1 MIDSK
6 IGICEFF
13 QYYIFI
19 ILLSRG
25 KMIAFMCALQQEIR
39 PIMAHL
45 HVSKKF
51 NMEEVLFYQADLNGL
66 PVTLVQTGI
75 GRNNAIKATNYLL
88 RSLKIKLLI
97 SSGVA
102 GGIRQGISVGDLVI
116 AENVSYSKQ
125 SDFKSGELQ
134 LESNFPCKKEIV
146 QLAKQLSSDLELKP
160 HCGNI
165 LTVDKVIGQAGI
177 KKKIG
182 EQNSFL
188 AVDME
193 SAAVAEVACERGI
206 EFAAIRSISDD
217 IEDDLEIDYGSLIS
231 DEGKVRVSNLALK
244 IIKDPRQLAILRR
257 LNRQTKIAVKKL
269 SSFMLQLIPPLYDK
283 ILT

>member
-1 MIDSK
+1 MIDSQ
-6 IGICEFF
+6 IGTYEFF

-25 KMIAFMCALQQEIR
+25 KMIALLYALQQEIR
-39 PIMAHL
+39 PIMAQL

-51 NMEEVLFYQADLNGL
+51 NMDEVLFYQADLNGL

-88 RSLKIKLLI
+88 QSLKIKLLI

-116 AENVSYSKQ
+116 AENVGYSKQ
-125 SDFKSGELQ
+125 GDFEGEELQ
-134 LESNFPCKKEIV
+134 LESDFPCKKEFV
-146 QLAKQLSSDLELKP
+146 QLAKQISSDLELKP

-165 LTVDKVIGQAGI
+165 LTVDKVISQARI
-177 KKKIG
+177 KRKIG

-193 SAAVAEVACERGI
+193 SAAIAEVAYERGI

-231 DEGKVRVSNLALK
+231 AEGKVKFSNLALK
-244 IIKDPRQLAILRR
+244 VMKDPRQLTILRR

-269 SSFMLQLIPPLYDK
+269 SSFMLQLIPPIYDK